1 MTPLL
6 LLASALLANPNG
18 VPSSSSTPP
27 KHVFIGG
34 LGYCGS
40 RIASSIHSSYP
51 ECIISG
57 TVRSTERRDAILSSP
72 PSWLTGSVHVMDLDD
87 SYTGLLQDGLADLVA
102 ASHVIQTIAPIADF
116 DRDPLL
122 ALHGDE
128 LSKSKALQYVGYIS
142 STGVYG
148 DHGGDWVTE
157 ESELRCVDAKSKARV
172 LAEQE
177 WSKLEISSSSGSGD
191 GGPRVDCFRCGGI
204 YGPKRGPLFSSIA
217 SLNEALA
224 QENNALA
231 ATSTSTRST
240 TCSSAEQKQQ
250 TPKYVN
256 RILVDD
262 ICGALIA
269 AVAGDR
275 PRCGG
280 KAYNLVDDDP
290 APRSAVVAEARRLLA
305 PLGEKACSP
314 SENERVSKAAT
325 SNTRRRISRATGN
338 KRCDNTQLKQDYG
351 WSLKA
356 PTYREGLALLLKNS
370 DLKL

>member
-6 LLASALLANPNG
+6 LLVSALLAHPNG
-18 VPSSSSTPP
+18 VPSSSSAPP

-40 RIASSIHSSYP
+40 RIASSFHSSYP

-57 TVRSTERRDAILSSP
+57 TVRSTERRDAMLSSP

-87 SYTGLLQDGLADLVA
+87 SYTGLLQDGVADLVA

-148 DHGGDWVTE
+148 DYGGDWVTE

-177 WSKLEISSSSGSGD
+177 WSKLESSSSTIIGSGD
-191 GGPRVDCFRCGGI
+191 DGPRVDCFRCGGI

-224 QENNALA
+224 QENTALA
-231 ATSTSTRST
+231 ATSTRIT
-240 TCSSAEQKQQ
+240 SSAEQNQQ

-280 KAYNLVDDDP
+280 RAYNLVDDDP
-290 APRSAVVAEARRLLA
+290 APRRAVVAEARRLLA
-305 PLGEKACSP
+305 PRGVKEFSQ

-325 SNTRRRISRATGN
+325 SNTRRLVTRATGN
-338 KRCDNTQLKQDYG
+338 KRCENSRLKQDYG

>member
-1 MTPLL
+1 
-6 LLASALLANPNG
+6 
-18 VPSSSSTPP
+18 
-27 KHVFIGG
+27 
-34 LGYCGS
+34 
-40 RIASSIHSSYP
+40 
-51 ECIISG
+51 
-57 TVRSTERRDAILSSP
+57 
-72 PSWLTGSVHVMDLDD
+72 MDLDD

-177 WSKLEISSSSGSGD
+177 WSKLESSSSSGSGD

-231 ATSTSTRST
+231 AT
-240 TCSSAEQKQQ
+240 
-250 TPKYVN
+250 KY
-256 RILVDD
+256 
-262 ICGALIA
+262 
-269 AVAGDR
+269 
-275 PRCGG
+275 
-280 KAYNLVDDDP
+280 
-290 APRSAVVAEARRLLA
+290 S
-305 PLGEKACSP
+305 
-314 SENERVSKAAT
+314 
-325 SNTRRRISRATGN
+325 
-338 KRCDNTQLKQDYG
+338 
-351 WSLKA
+351 
-356 PTYREGLALLLKNS
+356 
-370 DLKL
+370 